1 MSGIKLGWDP
11 TRPVIRPRMKILHLS
26 TYDVNGGAARA
37 AYRVHTALRLLGQ
50 ESAMIVRQKYGD
62 DPSVMAFVPKK
73 DMFTRAWR
81 RWRRHLITREFRRY
95 EASRP
100 TGLERFSDDRSVYG
114 VELPR
119 SLPPCDVVNLHQVD
133 GFVDYQTFFSGL
145 PQRTSLVWR
154 LADMNVLTGGCH
166 YDIGC
171 GKFLGGCGQCPQL
184 GSESQEDLSKKVWER
199 KRRAFDSLDPKRL
212 RVVATSRWMAGQI
225 RKSPFLGRFSVDIIP
240 NMIDTLTFA
249 PRDRRFARDVLGLPQ
264 DARIVLFVS
273 DGLTNKRKGLSF
285 LAEALEGL
293 NAELR
298 TILVSVGVGKLA
310 LNAKINYV
318 HLGQVSNDRFLSLIY
333 SAADVFVMPSL
344 QESFGQTVLEAM
356 ACGTPVVGFDVGGIP
371 DMVRPGLT
379 GRLVPVGDSVALR
392 NAIQALLDD
401 SPGRERMADECRRIA
416 LREYSYKLLGD
427 RYVELYQSMRH
438 RHDMT

>member
-1 MSGIKLGWDP
+1 
-11 TRPVIRPRMKILHLS
+11 MKILHLS
-26 TYDVNGGAARA
+26 TYDVTGGAARA
-37 AYRVHTALRLLGQ
+37 AYRVHTALRRLGH

-62 DPSVMAFVPKK
+62 DPSVMAFAPKK
-73 DMFTRAWR
+73 DIFTRARR

-119 SLPPCDVVNLHQVD
+119 NLPPCDVVTLHQVD

-145 PQRTSLVWR
+145 SQRTPVVWR

-171 GKFLGGCGQCPQL
+171 GKFLEGCGQCPQL
-184 GSESQEDLSKKVWER
+184 GSDSREDLSKKVWER
-199 KRRAFDSLDPKRL
+199 KKRAFDSLDSGRL
-212 RVVATSRWMAGQI
+212 HVVATSQWMAGEI
-225 RKSPFLGRFSVDIIP
+225 RKSPLLSRFSVTIIP
-240 NMIDTLTFA
+240 NMIDTSTFA
-249 PRDRRFARDVLGLPQ
+249 PRDRRFARKVLGLPH

-273 DGLTNKRKGLSF
+273 DSMTNKRKGLSF
-285 LAEALEGL
+285 LTEALEGL
-293 NAELR
+293 GGEQR
-298 TILVSVGVGKLA
+298 TVLVSVGIGKLA
-310 LNAKINYV
+310 LNAKINYE

-333 SAADVFVMPSL
+333 SAVDVFVMPSL
-344 QESFGQTVLEAM
+344 QESFGQTVLEAI

-392 NAIQALLDD
+392 DSIQALLDD
-401 SPGRERMADECRRIA
+401 SPGRERMAGECRRIV
-416 LREYSYKLLGD
+416 LEEYSYKHLGD

-438 RHDMT
+438 HPNIM